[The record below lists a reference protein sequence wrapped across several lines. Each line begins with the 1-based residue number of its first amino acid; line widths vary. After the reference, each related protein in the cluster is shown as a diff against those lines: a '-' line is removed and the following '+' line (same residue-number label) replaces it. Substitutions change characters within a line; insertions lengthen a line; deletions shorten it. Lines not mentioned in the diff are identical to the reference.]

1 MSLAGTFA
9 AWSLTERIH
18 VRKGSAIVLFLVHF
32 VICAM
37 DAVTLRFY
45 QQAYPAD
52 LLHGALL
59 KFAASLPC
67 LTLALH
73 QYLYER
79 NQFGRMIVLAMVF
92 AMAADIAFVKQ
103 QRPDRRALLLWIV
116 LSLCAVGLLTLVR
129 NKVSSTALFIMAA
142 CYLSILVSTCIFS
155 YPLPKCIWTSAMVFA
170 LSDILLILN
179 IVLDGSLFMRIL
191 ALLVYY
197 GSLILYG
204 ISLHTL
210 NILPDSA

>member
-1 MSLAGTFA
+1 MKIIVYAVCALSLAGTFA

-32 VICAM
+32 AICAM

-73 QYLYER
+73 QYLYDR

-92 AMAADIAFVKQ
+92 AMAADIDINISTPADVILFGICHILFDIAFVKQ
-103 QRPDRRALLLWIV
+103 QRPDRRALLL
-116 LSLCAVGLLTLVR
+116 
-129 NKVSSTALFIMAA
+129 
-142 CYLSILVSTCIFS
+142 
-155 YPLPKCIWTSAMVFA
+155 
-170 LSDILLILN
+170 
-179 IVLDGSLFMRIL
+179 
-191 ALLVYY
+191 
-197 GSLILYG
+197 
-204 ISLHTL
+204 
-210 NILPDSA
+210 